1 MNLVFDV
8 SNGGEIMPLKAINL
22 STLEQESSGLIW
34 EEFHIGE
41 YRIWLRG
48 GLHYEM
54 NWQYGF
60 QHQPRDRARGP
71 LTGPVFEDSPPD
83 LPNDFDAAKLLAVQM
98 VLLDGQDPN
107 LTEHPHKF

>member
-8 SNGGEIMPLKAINL
+8 SNGGEIVPLEAVHLNNL
-22 STLEQESSGLIW
+22 EDDSPNLLW
-34 EEFHIGE
+34 EELRVGE

-60 QHQPRDRARGP
+60 QHQPSDRAHGP
-71 LTGPVFEDSPPD
+71 FIGPVFEDAPPE
-83 LPNDFDAAKLLAVQM
+83 PNDFDAAKTLAIQM

-107 LTEHPHKF
+107 LGEHAHKF

>member
-1 MNLVFDV
+1 VSLISDV
-8 SNGGEIMPLKAINL
+8 ANGEEIAPLEIE
-22 STLEQESSGLIW
+22 SLETNSPDLLW

-60 QHQPRDRARGP
+60 QHQPQDRAYGP
-71 LTGPVFEDSPPD
+71 LTGPVFEDAPPD
-83 LPNDFDAAKLLAVQM
+83 LPNDFDAAKMLAIQM
-98 VLLDGQDPN
+98 VLLDGQDPT
-107 LTEHPHKF
+107 LGEHPHRF

>member
-1 MNLVFDV
+1 VNLVFDV
-8 SNGGEIMPLKAINL
+8 SNGGEIVPLEAIQLNIF
-22 STLEQESSGLIW
+22 EPESSELLW
-34 EEFHIGE
+34 EELRVGE
-41 YRIWLRG
+41 YRVWLRG

-60 QHQPRDRARGP
+60 QHQPEDRTHGP

-83 LPNDFDAAKLLAVQM
+83 LPNDFDAAKTLAIQM

-107 LTEHPHKF
+107 LGEHTHRF

>member
-1 MNLVFDV
+1 VNLVFDV
-8 SNGGEIMPLKAINL
+8 SNGGEIVPLEAVDLNRLEDESNL
-22 STLEQESSGLIW
+22 FC
-34 EEFHIGE
+34 EELRVGE

-60 QHQPRDRARGP
+60 QHQPQDRELGP
-71 LTGPVFEDSPPD
+71 LTGPLFEEAPPD
-83 LPNDFDAAKLLAVQM
+83 LPNDFDAAKKLAIQM

-107 LTEHPHKF
+107 LAEHAHRF